1 MVDTEA
7 AMEDMEAGTEV
18 DTVAVMEDTAT
29 GELSLDP
36 FLMLH
41 HYHRRHIVVKY
52 IPYPN
57 QYTNVSSSC

>member
-29 GELSLDP
+29 GELSLDHY
-36 FLMLH
+36 LNLH

-52 IPYPN
+52 SLPQSIY
-57 QYTNVSSSC
+57 

>member
-36 FLMLH
+36 YLNLH
-41 HYHRRHIVVKY
+41 HYHRRHSRQIFPTP
-52 IPYPN
+52 IN
-57 QYTNVSSSC
+57 ILM

>member
-18 DTVAVMEDTAT
+18 DTEVVMEDTAT

-36 FLMLH
+36 YLNLH
-41 HYHRRHIVVKY
+41 HYHRRHRRQIY
-52 IPYPN
+52 SLPQSIY
-57 QYTNVSSSC
+57 